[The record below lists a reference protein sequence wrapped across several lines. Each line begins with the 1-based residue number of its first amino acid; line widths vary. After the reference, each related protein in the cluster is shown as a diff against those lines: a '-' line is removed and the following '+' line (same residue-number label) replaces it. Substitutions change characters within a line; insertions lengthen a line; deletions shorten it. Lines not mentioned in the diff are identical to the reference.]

1 MTTTRFADLLT
12 PLVGAPSIEEGLART
27 LRRVVTLTGAAAGAV
42 VFSPPHAKPI
52 AATAGPRT
60 LTRDPS
66 GRRVVQIPLGAS
78 TRPVGRLTLVG
89 RGRALKRAALP
100 PGFGREL
107 GTAIEQVWQRQRRT
121 LRTAVLTEI
130 TRLLGS
136 SDSLDDVLSAF
147 ANGLARLVDFDAVAV
162 SLLDAE
168 RGEFEVLDV
177 TARTVPGRIARD
189 VRLPLE
195 HTLLERVVASGGP
208 VRVDDLAAA
217 SVPAAS
223 RATLGA
229 RGWRSAALVPLVTQG
244 GVFGAISLVAARP
257 GAFDDDDVESAAE
270 LAPPLASAI
279 EQRRL
284 LEESRRRAEE
294 LAALYATSQLITAR
308 LDVASVLDRIS
319 RSVSALIGSTGCG
332 IGLLDSTGTRL
343 VHAAAHGYKSEEWRA
358 LALPVGEGLMGRCA
372 ELGHP
377 IRVDDV
383 RRDPRSARRH
393 LAGREGIRS
402 MLCVPL
408 RVGGTLLGVISAFS
422 TRPAAF
428 SAHHQRV
435 LEAFAEQAGIAI
447 HNAQLFEQSVRGA
460 RETRALLEAGRA
472 VTASLD
478 FERTVRV
485 IMEQA
490 KAVLGVHSCGIML
503 KDQETGIISSLA
515 SLDLSEGLVSTVRLR
530 PGQGVTGMAVAER
543 RPMQSADL
551 WSDPRVRYPELPR
564 AQGLRSLLAAPL
576 RVGDDAIGAI
586 IVLRRD
592 IHEFSPAEE
601 ELLMALADQA
611 AIAVEHARPYK
622 QLEARVAERTRELDQ
637 QKRFVEVVLE
647 TLPLGVFVLD
657 AGLAIVRAN
666 RPGGG
671 ALGEA
676 PPGRPFPALLPAAR
690 AAEVEAF
697 LRAAIANRRV
707 DTVEHELSVGGDVR
721 VVQLTVAPLAGA
733 AAHVVLLVADVTR
746 AKQLERQMLLTER
759 LTTAGRLAAGLGH
772 ELNNPLATI
781 AGCAEAL
788 SARLVESGLADR
800 PELADFRGYLRL
812 IEEEAFRCKEIT
824 GSLLQ
829 FVREPG
835 DRRAPTDL
843 NTVVQKTI
851 ELLSHQS
858 RFAASRFVTEP
869 ADDLPEVLINEG
881 QFRQVF
887 LGVASNGLEAME
899 GRGRLTVRTR
909 AIRDEVEVE
918 FEDEGPGVPE
928 EILGR
933 IFDPFFTTKPPGQG
947 TGLGLAI
954 AQGIVADHGGRI
966 EVQTRPGKGSVF
978 RVVVPAGRYPR
989 P

>member
-12 PLVGAPSIEEGLART
+12 ALVGAPSIEEGLART

-121 LRTAVLTEI
+121 LRTTVLTEI

-244 GVFGAISLVAARP
+244 GVFGAVSLVAARP

-270 LAPPLASAI
+270 LAQPLASAI

-284 LEESRRRAEE
+284 VDESRRRAEE
-294 LAALYATSQLITAR
+294 LAALYSTSQLITAR

-319 RSVSALIGSTGCG
+319 RAVTALIPSTGCG
-332 IGLLDSTGTRL
+332 IGLLDPGRMRL
-343 VHAAAHGYKSEEWRA
+343 VHAAAHGFRSDEWRA
-358 LALPVGEGLMGRCA
+358 LAMPVGEGIIGQCA
-372 ELGHP
+372 ETGTAL
-377 IRVDDV
+377 RVDDV
-383 RRDPRSARRH
+383 RTDPRSTRH
-393 LAGREGIRS
+393 DVDEREGIRS

-408 RVGGTLLGVISAFS
+408 RVAGTLLGVISAFS
-422 TRPAAF
+422 TRTAAF
-428 SAHHQRV
+428 TMDDQRV
-435 LEAFAEQAGIAI
+435 LEAFAEQAGIAVQ
-447 HNAQLFEQSVRGA
+447 NAQLFEESLKRT
-460 RETRALLEAGRA
+460 RETRALFEAGRA

-478 FERTVRV
+478 LERTIRV
-485 IMEQA
+485 ILEQA
-490 KAVLGVHSCGIML
+490 RSVLG
-503 KDQETGIISSLA
+503 
-515 SLDLSEGLVSTVRLR
+515 
-530 PGQGVTGMAVAER
+530 
-543 RPMQSADL
+543 
-551 WSDPRVRYPELPR
+551 
-564 AQGLRSLLAAPL
+564 
-576 RVGDDAIGAI
+576 
-586 IVLRRD
+586 
-592 IHEFSPAEE
+592 
-601 ELLMALADQA
+601 ALADQA
-611 AIAVEHARPYK
+611 AIAIEHARLYEG
-622 QLEARVAERTRELDQ
+622 LEAMVAERTRELDR

-657 AGLAIVRAN
+657 PDLRIVRAN
-666 RPGGG
+666 REGVRT
-671 ALGEA
+671 LGCD
-676 PPGRPFPALLPAAR
+676 PAAHVPFAKVVAAER
-690 AAEVEAF
+690 AADVEAF
-697 LRAAIANRRV
+697 LRRAFVAHEVARCEEQMVIAGETKQFR
-707 DTVEHELSVGGDVR
+707 
-721 VVQLTVAPLAGA
+721 LTTAPLRDGDDGA
-733 AAHVVLLVADVTR
+733 HLVLLVEDITL

-759 LTTAGRLAAGLGH
+759 LTTAGRLAAGVAAEPNH
-772 ELNNPLATI
+772 PLATI
-781 AGCAEAL
+781 AGCAESL
-788 SARLVESGLADR
+788 RARPKEDAPAGR
-800 PELADFRGYLRL
+800 PELTEF
-812 IEEEAFRCKEIT
+812 
-824 GSLLQ
+824 
-829 FVREPG
+829 
-835 DRRAPTDL
+835 PTY
-843 NTVVQKTI
+843 
-851 ELLSHQS
+851 
-858 RFAASRFVTEP
+858 P
-869 ADDLPEVLINEG
+869 
-881 QFRQVF
+881 
-887 LGVASNGLEAME
+887 
-899 GRGRLTVRTR
+899 
-909 AIRDEVEVE
+909 
-918 FEDEGPGVPE
+918 
-928 EILGR
+928 
-933 IFDPFFTTKPPGQG
+933 
-947 TGLGLAI
+947 GLA
-954 AQGIVADHGGRI
+954 Q
-966 EVQTRPGKGSVF
+966 
-978 RVVVPAGRYPR
+978 
-989 P
+989 

>member
-12 PLVGAPSIEEGLART
+12 ALVGAPSIEEGLART

-52 AATAGPRT
+52 AATAGPRA
-60 LTRDPS
+60 LTRDPA

-89 RGRALKRAALP
+89 RGRALRRAALP

-121 LRTAVLTEI
+121 LRTTILTEI

-195 HTLLERVVASGGP
+195 HTLLER
-208 VRVDDLAAA
+208 
-217 SVPAAS
+217 
-223 RATLGA
+223 
-229 RGWRSAALVPLVTQG
+229 
-244 GVFGAISLVAARP
+244 
-257 GAFDDDDVESAAE
+257 
-270 LAPPLASAI
+270 
-279 EQRRL
+279 
-284 LEESRRRAEE
+284 
-294 LAALYATSQLITAR
+294 
-308 LDVASVLDRIS
+308 DVASVLDRIS

-332 IGLLDSTGTRL
+332 IGLLDSTGARL

-372 ELGHP
+372 EIGQP

-383 RRDPRSARRH
+383 RRDPRSARRDVDE
-393 LAGREGIRS
+393 REGIRS

-408 RVGGTLLGVISAFS
+408 RVGGPLLGVISAFS

-428 SAHHQRV
+428 SVHHQRV
-435 LEAFAEQAGIAI
+435 LEAFAEQAGISI
-447 HNAQLFEQSVRGA
+447 QNAQLFEQSVHRA

-478 FERTVRV
+478 LERTIHV

-490 KAVLGVHSCGIML
+490 KAVLGVHSCGVML
-503 KDQETGIISSLA
+503 KHPETGVLSSVA
-515 SLDLSEGLVSTVRLR
+515 SLDLPEELVATVRIR
-530 PGQGVTGMAVAER
+530 PGEGVTGRAVADG
-543 RPMQSADL
+543 RPMWTADL
-551 WSDPRVRYPELPR
+551 WNDPRVRYPELPR

-576 RVGDDAIGAI
+576 RVGDGTIGAI

-592 IHEFSPAEE
+592 VHEF
-601 ELLMALADQA
+601 
-611 AIAVEHARPYK
+611 
-622 QLEARVAERTRELDQ
+622 
-637 QKRFVEVVLE
+637 
-647 TLPLGVFVLD
+647 
-657 AGLAIVRAN
+657 
-666 RPGGG
+666 
-671 ALGEA
+671 
-676 PPGRPFPALLPAAR
+676 
-690 AAEVEAF
+690 
-697 LRAAIANRRV
+697 
-707 DTVEHELSVGGDVR
+707 SVGGDGR

-759 LTTAGRLAAGLGH
+759 LTTAGRLAAGVAH

-843 NTVVQKTI
+843 NAVVQKTI

-858 RFAASRFVTEP
+858 RFAGSRFVTEQ

-899 GRGRLTVRTR
+899 GRGRLIIRTR

-918 FEDEGPGVPE
+918 FEDEGPGVAE

-966 EVQTRPGKGSVF
+966 EVQSRPGKGSVF
-978 RVVVPAGRYPR
+978 RVVVPAGRHPL